1 MGQVKVDL
9 QVREQVSEI
18 EGIEKTVET
27 TEEIGEVMETTE
39 EIGEIT
45 ETTEE
50 ITEITETTEEI
61 GERTETTE
69 EVGEIM
75 ETTEEMEAMEGMGDM
90 EEEVK
95 SRDTHESMAQ
105 GEIRAKVKITW
116 MIIALLK
123 SMELLHPNMDTAL
136 EGGMVETEAT
146 NLPLR
151 EVTIRP
157 PYAAITRQRR
167 SHNEV
172 MERTEATRQRGVTTR
187 PPSEA
192 TIQPPGNTT
201 QQPNQR
207 SINHLRPHQRS
218 MEDPRSMGSRPRKC
232 KTDSRKTTC

>member
-1 MGQVKVDL
+1 MGVKIM
-9 QVREQVSEI
+9 ETM
-18 EGIEKTVET
+18 EG
-27 TEEIGEVMETTE
+27 EEIM
-39 EIGEIT
+39 
-45 ETTEE
+45 
-50 ITEITETTEEI
+50 
-61 GERTETTE
+61 ERTEE
-69 EVGEIM
+69 EG
-75 ETTEEMEAMEGMGDM
+75 
-90 EEEVK
+90 K

-105 GEIRAKVKITW
+105 GEIPTKVKITW

-123 SMELLHPNMDTAL
+123 SMELLHPRMELLHPSMELLHPNMDTAL

-151 EVTIRP
+151 EVTIRPLKEVTIPPPGEVTIQP

>member
-1 MGQVKVDL
+1 MG
-9 QVREQVSEI
+9 
-18 EGIEKTVET
+18 
-27 TEEIGEVMETTE
+27 
-39 EIGEIT
+39 
-45 ETTEE
+45 
-50 ITEITETTEEI
+50 
-61 GERTETTE
+61 
-69 EVGEIM
+69 
-75 ETTEEMEAMEGMGDM
+75 EGMGDM

-105 GEIRAKVKITW
+105 GEIPTKVKITW

-151 EVTIRP
+151 EVTIRPLGEVTIPPLGEVTIQP

-218 MEDPRSMGSRPRKC
+218 ME
-232 KTDSRKTTC
+232 

>member
-1 MGQVKVDL
+1 M
-9 QVREQVSEI
+9 
-18 EGIEKTVET
+18 ET
-27 TEEIGEVMETTE
+27 TEVEEIMETTE

-50 ITEITETTEEI
+50 
-61 GERTETTE
+61 
-69 EVGEIM
+69 VGEIM
-75 ETTEEMEAMEGMGDM
+75 ETTDEMEAMEGMGDM

-105 GEIRAKVKITW
+105 GEIRTKVKITW

-123 SMELLHPNMDTAL
+123 SMELLHPSMELLHPNMGTAL
-136 EGGMVETEAT
+136 VEGMVETEAT

-151 EVTIRP
+151 EVTILPLKEVTILPLKEVTIPPLGEVTIQP
-157 PYAAITRQRR
+157 PYAAITRLHR

-172 MERTEATRQRGVTTR
+172 MERTEATPQRGVTTR

-192 TIQPPGNTT
+192 TIQRPGNIT

-207 SINHLRPHQRS
+207 STNHLRPHQRS
-218 MEDPRSMGSRPRKC
+218 MGDPRSMGSRPRNSMQNRFEKNNMLNNI
-232 KTDSRKTTC
+232 

>member
-1 MGQVKVDL
+1 MG
-9 QVREQVSEI
+9 
-18 EGIEKTVET
+18 
-27 TEEIGEVMETTE
+27 
-39 EIGEIT
+39 
-45 ETTEE
+45 

-61 GERTETTE
+61 TDIT
-69 EVGEIM
+69 

-105 GEIRAKVKITW
+105 GETRTKVKITW

-123 SMELLHPNMDTAL
+123 SMELLHPSMELLHPNMGTAL
-136 EGGMVETEAT
+136 VEGMVETEAT

-151 EVTIRP
+151 EVTILPLKEVTIQP
-157 PYAAITRQRR
+157 PYAAITRLHR

-172 MERTEATRQRGVTTR
+172 MERTEATPQRGVTTR

-192 TIQPPGNTT
+192 TIQRPGNIT

-207 SINHLRPHQRS
+207 STNHLRPHQRS
-218 MEDPRSMGSRPRKC
+218 MEDPRSMGSRPRNSMQNRFEKNNMLNNI
-232 KTDSRKTTC
+232 

>member
-39 EIGEIT
+39 EIGDIT

-61 GERTETTE
+61 GEITETTE

-105 GEIRAKVKITW
+105 GEIRTKVKITW

-123 SMELLHPNMDTAL
+123 SMELLHPSMELLHPNMGTAL
-136 EGGMVETEAT
+136 VEGMVETEVT
-146 NLPLR
+146 NLPLK
-151 EVTIRP
+151 EVTIPPLGEVTIQP
-157 PYAAITRQRR
+157 PYAAITRLHR
-167 SHNEV
+167 S
-172 MERTEATRQRGVTTR
+172 
-187 PPSEA
+187 S
-192 TIQPPGNTT
+192 
-201 QQPNQR
+201 
-207 SINHLRPHQRS
+207 
-218 MEDPRSMGSRPRKC
+218 
-232 KTDSRKTTC
+232 